1 MKIPCVSCQSIFL
14 LDSNLVKPTGSLV
27 RCSKC
32 KYIFLVYPPSHD
44 DKPITRDTNIDQ
56 SILFDLF
63 NVERK
68 NLTKDALD
76 QTQEVIA
83 SHRIDEIASVND
95 FEEEE
100 DQILEDIDLEYADLP
115 DLSDFEEMI
124 DWDESPDAEDLC
136 DGEKQFYNSTQDLD
150 LNDI

>member
-1 MKIPCVSCQSIFL
+1 MKIPCVSCQSTFRL
-14 LDSNLVKPTGSLV
+14 ESNLVKPTGSLV

-32 KYIFLVYPPSHD
+32 KYIFMVYPPAYD

-68 NLTKDALD
+68 NLAKDVFD
-76 QTQEVIA
+76 QTSA
-83 SHRIDEIASVND
+83 SINRHGVDEIGSIKD

-100 DQILEDIDLEYADLP
+100 DTDSATDIIECADLP
-115 DLSDFEEMI
+115 DLSEYEDMI
-124 DWDESPDAEDLC
+124 DWDESHDTESL
-136 DGEKQFYNSTQDLD
+136 
-150 LNDI
+150 

>member
-1 MKIPCVSCQSIFL
+1 MKIPCVSCQSMFL
-14 LDSNLVKPTGSLV
+14 LDSNLVKSTGSLV

-32 KYIFLVYPPSHD
+32 KYIFMVYPPSYD

-68 NLTKDALD
+68 NLAKDVLD
-76 QTQEVIA
+76 QTQEVID
-83 SHRIDEIASVND
+83 SHKVDEIASVND
-95 FEEEE
+95 FEQEE
-100 DQILEDIDLEYADLP
+100 DQMPEDVDPAYADLP
-115 DLSDFEEMI
+115 DLSDYEDMI

-136 DGEKQFYNSTQDLD
+136 DGEKQFYNNTQDLD
-150 LNDI
+150 LNDN

>member
-32 KYIFLVYPPSHD
+32 KYIFLVYPPSYD

-68 NLTKDALD
+68 NLTKEVID
-76 QTQEVIA
+76 QTQGVIA

-100 DQILEDIDLEYADLP
+100 DQISEGIDLEYADLP

-124 DWDESPDAEDLC
+124 DWDESPDAVE
-136 DGEKQFYNSTQDLD
+136 
-150 LNDI
+150 